1 MRTYTITSNKT
12 TSPTLKE
19 IGFLFFYYIEMTA
32 QEKLLQMITEPQI
45 DNVDFWVLLDN
56 IIGIERLTDIMID
69 NVKSRDEGLCEDVL
83 EDIQQSF

>member
-1 MRTYTITSNKT
+1 MTM
-12 TSPTLKE
+12 E
-19 IGFLFFYYIEMTA
+19 IYLLIFI

-45 DNVDFWVLLDN
+45 DNVDFSVLLDN